1 MAFYTRKQRPADKF
15 TTAEV
20 AFLITL
26 ADGGGGGGITIL
38 TTASTVDDSNTAFV
52 FTALPQVI
60 VVNGAE
66 YRQTGGSITW
76 TWNAG
81 TLTATLSSAVGAG
94 GSIFGMS

>member
-26 ADGGGGGGITIL
+26 ADGGGGAL
-38 TTASTVDDSNTAFV
+38 TFLTATGTVDDSNKT
-52 FTALPQVI
+52 FTFLSLPGVI
-60 VVNGAE
+60 VINGTS
-66 YRQTGGSITW
+66 YQQTGGAITW

-81 TLTATLSSAVGAG
+81 ILTATLSSAVGAG